1 MSDHDASAIVNQ
13 PIPLSVSTLIPLG
26 STSADRL
33 SRLWPR
39 FTWNARRESPTVV
52 LRVTH
57 FPQDNRLV

>member
-39 FTWNARRESPTVV
+39 FTWNARKNHRP
-52 LRVTH
+52 
-57 FPQDNRLV
+57 